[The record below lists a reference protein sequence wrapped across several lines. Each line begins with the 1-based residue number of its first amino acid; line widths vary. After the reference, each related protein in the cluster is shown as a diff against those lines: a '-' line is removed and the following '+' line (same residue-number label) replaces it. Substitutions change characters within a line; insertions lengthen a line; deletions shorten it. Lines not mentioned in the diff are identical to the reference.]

1 MSLGMFE
8 TMYNFFD
15 KGFNTVLQGLTSSF
29 AQGVMI
35 LLTSSLT
42 VLITYRGYQTLAG
55 KLQRPVEDVVWDVT
69 RILIIAAVVTNAN
82 GYLDSVFSAID
93 GFKNAF
99 SGDKNIW
106 ASLDSAWEITQT
118 VATGLSNQD
127 DSMVPIRGGA
137 AELIVWLGVG
147 ALMCAT
153 AFINIIADITLRL
166 MTVTAPLFIFCLMYG
181 FLKSMFENWAKTIFS
196 VLLTILF
203 SALALQIVMRFIN
216 LVLKAA
222 ENGAEEANIITLAI
236 EVACACVAGIAV
248 VIVSYRLANALAG
261 ASAQAAVQGIAMA
274 GAGGALSSSRK
285 AAGAADS
292 ARPKVG
298 EGSERLAEKRAAET
312 RDSGASR
319 MESPKARRAASI
331 KTMQRINAQ
340 NK

>member
-181 FLKSMFENWAKTIFS
+181 FLKTMFENWAKTIFS

-222 ENGAEEANIITLAI
+222 ENGAEDANIITLAI
-236 EVACACVAGIAV
+236 EIACACIGGIAIV
-248 VIVSYRLANALAG
+248 WVSYMLANSLAG
-261 ASAQAAVQGIAMA
+261 ATTQAAMQGIAMS
-274 GAGGALSSSRK
+274 GMKNLLPKPKPSSNSNNTDRISTK
-285 AAGAADS
+285 
-292 ARPKVG
+292 RQ
-298 EGSERLAEKRAAET
+298 SEISG
-312 RDSGASR
+312 SGADK